1 MTPNKLSITIV
12 DDIPARAAL
21 LRQALQDNGF
31 EVISHLESA
40 QGLLKHVATV
50 QPDIIIIDLESPDRD
65 MLEHMSM
72 LNQHIPKPVI
82 MFAEQGDNETITN
95 AVKAGVSAYIVDGMN
110 PQRVKPIVDV
120 AVARFREFQA
130 LRNELEETQTAMAD
144 KNLITEAKQLLI
156 KQKNISEDEAYHA
169 IRKLAMNQGKR
180 MADVARDVISILNLK
195 G

>member
-1 MTPNKLSITIV
+1 MSEKKLSITIV
-12 DDIPARAAL
+12 DNIPARAAI

-31 EVISHLESA
+31 DVISHLENA
-40 QGLLKHVATV
+40 IGLLKHVADS

-65 MLEHMSM
+65 MLEHMSI

-82 MFAEQGDNETITN
+82 MFAEQGDNETITQ
-95 AVKAGVSAYIVDGMN
+95 AIKAGVSAYVVDGMN

-130 LRNELEETQTAMAD
+130 LRSELEETQNAMAD
-144 KNLITEAKQLLI
+144 KTLINEAKQLLI
-156 KQKNISEDEAYHA
+156 KNKNISEDEAYHA

-180 MADVARDVISILNLK
+180 MVDIARDVISIMSIK
-195 G
+195 